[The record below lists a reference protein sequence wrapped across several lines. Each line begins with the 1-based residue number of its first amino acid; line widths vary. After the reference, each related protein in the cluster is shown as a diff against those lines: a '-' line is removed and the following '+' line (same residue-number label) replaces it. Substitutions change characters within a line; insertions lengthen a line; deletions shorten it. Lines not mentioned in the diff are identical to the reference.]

1 METLTCPRCGA
12 EMVTRAL
19 SASLGDG
26 EFSQCPDGHGV
37 FLARPDLGAL
47 IESETD
53 WHRHAG
59 QHTAPMP
66 RITADMAAPPAPK
79 APARAWVETL
89 FE

>member
-1 METLTCPRCGA
+1 
-12 EMVTRAL
+12 MVTKAL

-26 EFSQCPDGHGV
+26 ELSQCPDGHGG
-37 FLARPDLGAL
+37 FLARADLGASAGFGTFDDLGAL
-47 IESETD
+47 IESEND

-66 RITADMAAPPAPK
+66 RITADMTAPPAGK

>member
-12 EMVTRAL
+12 ELATRAIG
-19 SASLGDG
+19 SSG
-26 EFSQCPDGHGV
+26 EGEINSCPEGHGV
-37 FLARPDLGAL
+37 FLSRADLGAL
-47 IESETD
+47 VEAETD

-66 RITADMAAPPAPK
+66 RITPDMTAPPASK

-89 FE
+89 FD